1 MKYLVLAYFAVVGI
15 LSLAAF
21 VAYGFDKRRAQASGR
36 RVPEKTLYL
45 LALFG
50 GWPGGLLGQKI
61 FRHKTQKFGFRVVFW
76 LCVTLHLAA
85 VSGAIYLWHSQG

>member
-1 MKYLVLAYFAVVGI
+1 MKYFVLAYFAVVGI
-15 LSLAAF
+15 LSLVAF

-36 RVPEKTLYL
+36 RVPENTFHL

-50 GWPGGLLGQKI
+50 GWPGGLLGQRI
-61 FRHKTQKFGFRVVFW
+61 FRHKTQKLGFRVVFW

-85 VSGAIYLWHSQG
+85 VSGAMYLWQCRG

>member
-1 MKYLVLAYFAVVGI
+1 MKYLVLGYIAIVGI
-15 LSLAAF
+15 LSLVAF

-36 RVPEKTLYL
+36 RLPEHTLHL

-50 GWPGGLLGQKI
+50 GWPGGLLGQRI
-61 FRHKTQKFGFRVVFW
+61 FRHKTQKFGFRFVFW

-85 VSGAIYLWHSQG
+85 VTGIAQLLRSRG